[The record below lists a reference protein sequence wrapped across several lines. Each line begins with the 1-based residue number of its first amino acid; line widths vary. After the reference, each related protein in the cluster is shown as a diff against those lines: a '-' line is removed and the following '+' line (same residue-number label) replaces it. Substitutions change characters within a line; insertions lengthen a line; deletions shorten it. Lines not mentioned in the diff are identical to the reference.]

1 MEVLFKTFPQGN
13 ENFLNNNIA
22 KEIKFNHRKEN
33 SLKNNVTK
41 VKKRIINSIY
51 TTKFCKRNQLE
62 IEIDNNKLI
71 KEDIKDKNSYDIF
84 RSIIRFKKGSISSIY
99 HSSNQ
104 SLNIEKKFIKIEKK
118 PKFKTMVRVV
128 GYKNKPISHI
138 PEQKN
143 LLHSGKPKKKR
154 NVQIHKFKS
163 HRYIKSNRTLN
174 LLPIKE
180 IQFSIPEKNFYKI
193 NKIISFNIIKNE
205 KEKEKYK
212 IF

>member
-84 RSIIRFKKGSISSIY
+84 RNIIRFKRGSISSIY
-99 HSSNQ
+99 HSCNQ
-104 SLNIEKKFIKIEKK
+104 SLNIEKKFIETEKK
-118 PKFKTMVRVV
+118 PKIKKNMIRIV
-128 GYKNKPISHI
+128 YKNKPISHI

-143 LLHSGKPKKKR
+143 LLHSANLKKKEMY
-154 NVQIHKFKS
+154 K
-163 HRYIKSNRTLN
+163 YLN
-174 LLPIKE
+174 LSRIDILNLIAH
-180 IQFSIPEKNFYKI
+180 
-193 NKIISFNIIKNE
+193 
-205 KEKEKYK
+205 
-212 IF
+212 